1 MKPTK
6 LIISAFG
13 PYANEVEV
21 DFSQLGGKGL
31 FLITGNTGAGKT
43 TIFDAICFALY
54 GKASGSNRTGEM
66 LRSQFA
72 QSDIPTFVKLTFTHA
87 NKEYT
92 ITRNPEYPRKKKRG
106 TGTTTQPADASLEM
120 PMGKIIT
127 GMNEV
132 SDYVKDILGLDC
144 NQFKQIAMI
153 AQGDFLKLLLASSDE
168 RGDIFRKIFNT
179 SVYQTFQDRLKVMT
193 KQKTDERNQ
202 TLFILNNGVNS
213 IVPDEEFIDAWN
225 NIKGSCEYKSK
236 EVVELLNNLISAQQV
251 KLNRLEEEKSK
262 LQEQHLQAK
271 KNLEIAEKN
280 NKSLDEYKN
289 VKHRLD
295 TLISVKDEKKQ
306 QAARTKFAKLLQ
318 QRLVP
323 EFNEYDKLR
332 DEYELVRSELNNNKQ
347 VVEKAEQQ
355 HKEAENA
362 LIQAK
367 QKESEKEQYK
377 EESIRL
383 SQQQE
388 SYNKLDSLNNEINSL
403 SADINKAVNNLNTL
417 NKSKDEWTIKLKKTV
432 EYIEVNS
439 NAPALL
445 EQSKTELSANQNKKD
460 DIQRLNKFFNDK
472 TANRRKWLDL
482 SKKLEKQDKLCT
494 ATAKDYEN
502 AESKFYMAQAG
513 MLAQK
518 LEDGKRCPVCGSIVH
533 PFPAKQEPDVL
544 TRSELD
550 ALKSKLENYRNERTG
565 LSSNIEALNSEVN
578 IINDN
583 IKDYCLKLNIEVTD
597 LSELHQML
605 LQCNNAE
612 VQLNARIKELER
624 TIDWLDKAKQQ
635 QKKSQDTL
643 NAITE
648 QLQSAD
654 VEKSRREVALAEK
667 SKQYSQLKA
676 QLQYSSKAELLNRVT
691 ALKNES
697 DKIEKEIEIAKKTL
711 DTAIKNLSTLQGE
724 NTQLIIKRDQ
734 AHKKALAQADNIK
747 VVMNELGISDR
758 KDYEQRKMTES
769 EIATSEKTLEEY
781 KEEFAKAKSST
792 AVYEKQLKGIEYADI
807 AQLKLNCNAISE
819 SFKKVDSAYISYHTD
834 FKNNQSNAK
843 IIEQSYQT
851 LEKQTEICNML
862 KNLSDTANGSLIGKE
877 KIAFEQYIQGAYFQQ
892 IISQA
897 NVRLSAMSSERYE
910 LVHRTQSSNGRK
922 AGLELDILDHYTN
935 SVRSVKSLSGG
946 ESFKASLS
954 MALGLSDVIQQQA
967 GGIQIDAM
975 FVDEGFGSLD
985 DESLNTA
992 IAVLNQ
998 LTDGN
1003 RLVGIIS
1010 HVNELKAS
1018 IDNKIIVKSSPF
1030 GSTVSVVV

>member
-106 TGTTTQPADASLEM
+106 TGTTTQPADASLEL
-120 PMGKIIT
+120 PIGKVIT

-202 TLFILNNGVNS
+202 TLFILNNSVNN
-213 IVPDEEFIDAWN
+213 IVLNEEFIDDWN
-225 NIKGSCEYKSK
+225 ILKSDCQYKSK
-236 EVVELLNNLISAQQV
+236 EIVELLNNILSAQQV
-251 KLNRLEEEKSK
+251 ELARLEKEKSK
-262 LQEQHLQAK
+262 LQEQHIQAK

-289 VKHRLD
+289 IKNRLE
-295 TLISVKDEKKQ
+295 TLISIKDEKKQ
-306 QAARTKFAKLLQ
+306 QSERTKFARLLQ
-318 QRLVP
+318 QKLVP
-323 EFNEYDKLR
+323 EFNEYDKLKT
-332 DEYELVRSELNNNKQ
+332 EYELVRSEINDKKLAI
-347 VVEKAEQQ
+347 EKAEQH
-355 HKEAENA
+355 HKEAENY
-362 LIQAK
+362 LTQVK
-367 QKESEKEQYK
+367 LKETKK
-377 EESIRL
+377 EEYREEAIKL

-388 SYNKLDSLNNEINSL
+388 SYNELDFLNNEINSL
-403 SADINKAVNNLNTL
+403 SVDRSKAVNDLNEL
-417 NKSKDEWTIKLKKTV
+417 SKSKDEWTIKLKKTV
-432 EYIEVNS
+432 EYIETNS
-439 NAPALL
+439 NAPALF
-445 EQSKTELSANQNKKD
+445 EQSKTELSVNKNKKD
-460 DIQRLNKFFNDK
+460 DIQRLDKFFNDK
-472 TANRRKWLDL
+472 TTNRKKWLDL

-494 ATAKDYEN
+494 ATAKEYEN

-544 TRSELD
+544 TKSELD
-550 ALKSKLENYRNERTG
+550 TLKVKLENYRNERTSI
-565 LSSNIEALNSEVN
+565 SSNIGALNSEVK
-578 IINDN
+578 IINSN
-583 IKDYCLKLNIEVTD
+583 IEDYCQKLNIEATD
-597 LSELHQML
+597 LPELPKML
-605 LQCNNAE
+605 LQCNNTE
-612 VQLNARIKELER
+612 LQLNTKIKEFEK

-635 QKKSQDTL
+635 HKKAEDTL
-643 NAITE
+643 NTITA

-654 VEKSRREVALAEK
+654 VEKSRLDVALAEK
-667 SKQYSQLKA
+667 TKQYSQLKA
-676 QLQYSSKAELLNRVT
+676 QLQYSSKAELLNKII
-691 ALKNES
+691 ALKNEA
-697 DKIEKEIEIAKKTL
+697 DKIEKEIEIAKNSL

-724 NTQLIIKRDQ
+724 NTQLIIKQNQ

-747 VVMNELGISDR
+747 AVMKKLGMSDR
-758 KDYEQRKMTES
+758 EEYEQRKMTED
-769 EIATSEKTLEEY
+769 EIATSEEDLEKY
-781 KEEFAKAKSST
+781 KEELAKAKSST
-792 AVYEKQLKGIEYADI
+792 AVYEEQLKGVEYADI
-807 AQLKLNCNAISE
+807 AQLELSCNALSN
-819 SFKKVDSAYISYHTD
+819 SFKKIDNKYISYHTD

-851 LEKQTEICNML
+851 LEKQTEIYNMI
-862 KNLSDTANGSLIGKE
+862 KNLSDTANGSLTGKE

-892 IISQA
+892 IIAQA
-897 NVRLSAMSSERYE
+897 NIRLSAMSSERYE

-935 SVRSVKSLSGG
+935 SIRSVKSLSGG

-992 IAVLNQ
+992 ITVLNQ

-1030 GSTVSVVV
+1030 GSSVSVVV